1 MTWLAHP
8 PIVVPFDF
16 SPVSKEA
23 VGRAIGLLG
32 DPSGVHVV
40 HVLGELSP
48 AEPGEMW
55 NTVDH
60 NTRTKHATDAIIK
73 EIGNE
78 VTITVLFGDAGHK
91 IAEHA
96 DKIDAK
102 LIIMPSHGRSGLLR
116 VLLGSVTDRVV
127 RLAHCPVLVLR
138 PEKPKA

>member
-16 SPVSKEA
+16 SPASKEA
-23 VGRAIGLLG
+23 IGRAIGLIG
-32 DPSGVHVV
+32 DPSGVHVI

-48 AEPGEMW
+48 GEPGEMW
-55 NTVDH
+55 HTVDH
-60 NTRTKHATDAIIK
+60 ASRTKHATDAIIK

-78 VTITVLFGDAGHK
+78 TNIHVAFGDAGHQ
-91 IAEHA
+91 ITEYA
-96 DKIDAK
+96 DKIGAK
-102 LIIMPSHGRSGLLR
+102 LIIMPSHGRTGIMR

-138 PEKPKA
+138 PEKKK

>member
-23 VGRAIGLLG
+23 VGRAIGLIG
-32 DPSGVHVV
+32 SPSGVHVV

-48 AEPGEMW
+48 AEPGEVW
-55 NTVDH
+55 HTVDH
-60 NTRTKHATDAIIK
+60 ATRTKHATEAIIK
-73 EIGNE
+73 ELGNE
-78 VTITVLFGDAGHK
+78 VTVKVLFGDAGHQ
-91 IAEHA
+91 ITEYA
-96 DKIDAK
+96 DEIGAK
-102 LIIMPSHGRSGLLR
+102 LIIMPSHGRSGILR

-138 PEKPKA
+138 PEKPKS